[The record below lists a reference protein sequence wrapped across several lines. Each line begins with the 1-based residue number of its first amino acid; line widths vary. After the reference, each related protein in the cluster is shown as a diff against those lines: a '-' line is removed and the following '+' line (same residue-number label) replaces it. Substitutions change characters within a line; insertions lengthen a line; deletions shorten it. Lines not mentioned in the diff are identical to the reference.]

1 MRSYTV
7 KENHIGSAVSE
18 ILWFTHADRD
28 KDPNT
33 FIRIIL
39 LFRLTIHA
47 SERGLGNGIYPNKTN
62 RIPIKSLFR
71 CI

>member
-7 KENHIGSAVSE
+7 QENHIGSAVSE

-39 LFRLTIHA
+39 LFRITIHA
-47 SERGLGNGIYPNKTN
+47 SGGDWAMAYIQ
-62 RIPIKSLFR
+62 IKQIGFL
-71 CI
+71 